1 MPLSRDEIVKR
12 LNPNS
17 SVYGENR
24 IIVTPLLDP
33 EDQIGTSGIDLRLGK
48 QFILFKSHLQGSLKP
63 ERIGSTIG
71 EIFKY
76 QEEHVIGM
84 NKTLVLHPNQFVLGS
99 SLEYIGLPI
108 DLEARIDGRSSWA
121 RIGLLIAT
129 ATTIHPG
136 FQGVV
141 TLELSNHGSIPIELY
156 PGLKIA
162 YMTFEKLFGKVP
174 RRVISKYDYSIGPGY
189 SKISADKGLKKFLPA
204 EEGASRLNIRVILE
218 PNDEGGYTAHVPS
231 LPGCISQGD
240 SREEALANIREAIE
254 LYLEPEKDDLLVEEG
269 AEAHELEL

>member
-1 MPLSRDEIVKR
+1 MPLSKNEIISR
-12 LNPNS
+12 ISPHS
-17 SVYGENR
+17 SKYGKSR

-33 EDQIGTSGIDLRLGK
+33 KDQIGTSGIDLRLGK

-63 ERIGSTIG
+63 ERIGSSIG
-71 EIFKY
+71 EILKY
-76 QEEHVIGM
+76 QEERVIGM
-84 NKTLVLHPNQFVLGS
+84 NKALVLHPNQFVLGS
-99 SLEYIGLPI
+99 SLEYIGLPM

-162 YMTFEKLFGKVP
+162 YMTFEKIFGKVP
-174 RRVISKYDYSIGPGY
+174 RRTMSKYDYSIGPRY
-189 SKISADKGLKKFLPA
+189 SKIFADKGLYKFLPK
-204 EEGASRLNIRVILE
+204 
-218 PNDEGGYTAHVPS
+218 
-231 LPGCISQGD
+231 Q
-240 SREEALANIREAIE
+240 
-254 LYLEPEKDDLLVEEG
+254 
-269 AEAHELEL
+269 

>member
-1 MPLSRDEIVKR
+1 MPLSKNEIISR
-12 LNPNS
+12 ISPS
-17 SVYGENR
+17 SKYRKSR

-33 EDQIGTSGIDLRLGK
+33 KDQIGTSGIDLRLGK

-76 QEEHVIGM
+76 QEERVIGM
-84 NKTLVLHPNQFVLGS
+84 NKALVLHPNQFVLGS
-99 SLEYIGLPI
+99 SLEYIGLPTN
-108 DLEARIDGRSSWA
+108 LEARIDGRSSWA

-129 ATTIHPG
+129 ATTVHPG

-162 YMTFEKLFGKVP
+162 YMTFEEIIGKYP
-174 RRVISKYDYSIGPGY
+174 HRAKSKYDYSIGPRY
-189 SKISADKGLKKFLPA
+189 SKISDDKGLKKFRP
-204 EEGASRLNIRVILE
+204 
-218 PNDEGGYTAHVPS
+218 
-231 LPGCISQGD
+231 
-240 SREEALANIREAIE
+240 
-254 LYLEPEKDDLLVEEG
+254 K
-269 AEAHELEL
+269 